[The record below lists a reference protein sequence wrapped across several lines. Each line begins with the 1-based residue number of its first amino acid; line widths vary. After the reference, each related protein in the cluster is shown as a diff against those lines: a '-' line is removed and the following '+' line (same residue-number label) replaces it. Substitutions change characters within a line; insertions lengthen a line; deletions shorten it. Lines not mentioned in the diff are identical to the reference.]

1 MEYISV
7 IWTHQVDDDPVRL
20 VSELDAER
28 FERRK
33 LEFFADGSV
42 GVADGARADAR
53 TRLGT
58 VAVPPLQEINEDR
71 QFEGVSISQ
80 GEFERLWLE
89 HASGA

>member
-7 IWTHQVDDDPVRL
+7 IWKHQNDREPVRL
-20 VSELDAER
+20 VSELDAAR

-42 GVADGARADAR
+42 GFADDVHEDPR
-53 TRLGT
+53 TMLGT
-58 VAVPPLQEINEDR
+58 VAVPPLSQINDDP
-71 QFEGVSISQ
+71 QFDGVSITQ
-80 GEFERLWLE
+80 NEFNQLWGE